1 MFIIVFTTSGVT
13 YNVCSLIL
21 CYLSSYS
28 SSVNQVSILPCSLV
42 ILLLFTTLG
51 RLKMSEFEVF
61 EELLKADAREG
72 VNILYDSGTDIF
84 LYNIMLDD
92 FIMWLMK
99 INLFMVRV

>member
-1 MFIIVFTTSGVT
+1 MF
-13 YNVCSLIL
+13 
-21 CYLSSYS
+21 
-28 SSVNQVSILPCSLV
+28 
-42 ILLLFTTLG
+42 
-51 RLKMSEFEVF
+51 EFEVF